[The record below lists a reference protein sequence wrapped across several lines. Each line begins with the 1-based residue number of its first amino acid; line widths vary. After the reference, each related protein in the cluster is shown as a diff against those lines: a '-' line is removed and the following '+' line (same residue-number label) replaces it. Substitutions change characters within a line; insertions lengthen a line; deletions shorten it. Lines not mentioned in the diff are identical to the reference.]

1 MKTSKLLKIALISF
15 PLIAAGYLFG
25 TICNQ
30 VSLSYNLMIN
40 PSINLIYLLIRLIA
54 TIFIMAVTAGLVAAL
69 IRPVYL
75 GSFVFLLSG
84 ISILLGWQ
92 VLLVPGIL
100 TLIYVIAATFY
111 TIGIA
116 NELRERIKF
125 SVRPIIES
133 QRMLLMAL
141 LIVSCGSLYLGC
153 LDQINRDGLIIPD
166 TYIEIFMKPLKQQI
180 LGQMPEP
187 QREKAAVEMEDQFQG
202 MVDRTLE
209 ETIKPYERYI
219 PLMIAGGVLLTLNT
233 ILSFLS
239 WIPPIL
245 ISIILQLFKEM
256 KIISEIS
263 ETKEVKRIVI

>member
-1 MKTSKLLKIALISF
+1 
-15 PLIAAGYLFG
+15 
-25 TICNQ
+25 
-30 VSLSYNLMIN
+30 
-40 PSINLIYLLIRLIA
+40 
-54 TIFIMAVTAGLVAAL
+54 
-69 IRPVYL
+69 
-75 GSFVFLLSG
+75 
-84 ISILLGWQ
+84 
-92 VLLVPGIL
+92 
-100 TLIYVIAATFY
+100 
-111 TIGIA
+111 
-116 NELRERIKF
+116 
-125 SVRPIIES
+125 
-133 QRMLLMAL
+133 MAL

-180 LGQMPEP
+180 LGQMPED